1 MVMITPESAAD
12 LAALL
17 KKYLEAQKAS
27 ERAMEARMKLAAGST
42 RARSTTANAR
52 WAQAAEGRD
61 RLQEAVQR
69 KIDTMAESVSA
80 RSPSPT
86 TKP

>member
-1 MVMITPESAAD
+1 MITPESAAD
-12 LAALL
+12 LATLL
-17 KKYLEAQKAS
+17 KKYLEAQKSS

-69 KIDTMAESVSA
+69 KIDAIAEPT

>member
-1 MVMITPESAAD
+1 MITPASAAE
-12 LAALL
+12 LAALI

-27 ERAMEARMKLAAGST
+27 ERAMEARMKLAPGST

-61 RLQEAVQR
+61 HLQEAVQR
-69 KIDTMAESVSA
+69 KVNELAEHGVE
-80 RSPSPT
+80 PDDEF
-86 TKP
+86 KPRY

>member
-1 MVMITPESAAD
+1 MITAASAAE
-12 LAALL
+12 LAVLI

-69 KIDTMAESVSA
+69 KVDAMASA
-80 RSPSPT
+80 CSPAPAS
-86 TKP
+86 KP

>member
-1 MVMITPESAAD
+1 MITPESAAA

-69 KIDTMAESVSA
+69 KIDTMASC
-80 RSPSPT
+80 SPSPT

>member
-1 MVMITPESAAD
+1 MITAESTAE
-12 LAALL
+12 LAALI

-69 KIDTMAESVSA
+69 KVDAMASA
-80 RSPSPT
+80 CSPAPT
-86 TKP
+86 SKP

>member
-1 MVMITPESAAD
+1 MITPDTAAE

-17 KKYLEAQKAS
+17 KKYIEAEKAS
-27 ERAMEARMKLAAGST
+27 KRAMEGRMKLKAGST

-61 RLQEAVQR
+61 HLQEAVQR
-69 KIDTMAESVSA
+69 MVNDLAEPPEDDRDKA
-80 RSPSPT
+80 RY
-86 TKP
+86 

>member
-1 MVMITPESAAD
+1 MITAESAAE
-12 LAALL
+12 LAALI
-17 KKYLEAQKAS
+17 KKYIEAQKAS

-69 KIDTMAESVSA
+69 KVDAMASA
-80 RSPSPT
+80 CSPSPT
-86 TKP
+86 SKP

>member
-1 MVMITPESAAD
+1 MITPETARE
-12 LAALL
+12 LAELL

-27 ERAMEARMKLAAGST
+27 ERAMEARMKLAPGST

-61 RLQEAVQR
+61 HLQAALQR
-69 KIDTMAESVSA
+69 KIDAMADSVSA
-80 RSPSPT
+80 RQ
-86 TKP
+86 

>member
-1 MVMITPESAAD
+1 MITPESAAD

-69 KIDTMAESVSA
+69 KIDTMASC
-80 RSPSPT
+80 SPSPT

>member
-1 MVMITPESAAD
+1 MITAESAAE
-12 LAALL
+12 LAALI
-17 KKYLEAQKAS
+17 KKYIEAQKAS

-69 KIDTMAESVSA
+69 KIDAMASA
-80 RSPSPT
+80 CSPSPAS
-86 TKP
+86 KL